1 MSSLV
6 KSKLL
11 SIATTG
17 LFVNFDPQELEKYY
31 VEVGDFL
38 DLSASSLEPEE
49 LFKLYEMQFYLA
61 LMTSHDVDAKTFL
74 DRIID
79 QFGDKNS
86 QRVVLLKAMFVEA
99 QGDKKGAAELLGLDP
114 DQVRLSRRLV
124 TFSRTS
130 NDNESYIT
138 NLNYYLNIQP
148 SDLVAWAEWG
158 DEYFKIHHYDKAI
171 HCYKE
176 ILLHEPYAYNMFYKV
191 GLAYYYRFIQESKV
205 KMDKKDRIL
214 EVWEVIREA
223 RNNFLRCI
231 ELCDTHSKAWSG
243 IERITESDLNKFLD
257 KHSTNQTKEYL
268 EENAK
273 LHRLAIAKLQK

>member
-79 QFGDKNS
+79 QFGDK
-86 QRVVLLKAMFVEA
+86 
-99 QGDKKGAAELLGLDP
+99 
-114 DQVRLSRRLV
+114 
-124 TFSRTS
+124 
-130 NDNESYIT
+130 
-138 NLNYYLNIQP
+138 
-148 SDLVAWAEWG
+148 
-158 DEYFKIHHYDKAI
+158 IH
-171 HCYKE
+171 KE
-176 ILLHEPYAYNMFYKV
+176 
-191 GLAYYYRFIQESKV
+191 
-205 KMDKKDRIL
+205 
-214 EVWEVIREA
+214 
-223 RNNFLRCI
+223 
-231 ELCDTHSKAWSG
+231 
-243 IERITESDLNKFLD
+243 
-257 KHSTNQTKEYL
+257 
-268 EENAK
+268 
-273 LHRLAIAKLQK
+273 